1 MSSQRHSGGQYVH
14 LSAGDLLPLLHI
26 GTLISLH
33 SESKGKLSYEV
44 EAEAAAAAAA
54 KAAEEEAASR
64 EAALSG
70 IPGADASWDEV
81 SQLIQRAR
89 VDMDAGSMAEWL
101 ADGMLRAKFVD
112 QMCGSWMRVAV
123 TTAEQKRTVQAFWVD
138 FNATCQQ
145 GNN

>member
-1 MSSQRHSGGQYVH
+1 MSSQRHSGGQYVY

-70 IPGADASWDEV
+70 IPGADA
-81 SQLIQRAR
+81 
-89 VDMDAGSMAEWL
+89 
-101 ADGMLRAKFVD
+101 
-112 QMCGSWMRVAV
+112 
-123 TTAEQKRTVQAFWVD
+123 
-138 FNATCQQ
+138 
-145 GNN
+145 